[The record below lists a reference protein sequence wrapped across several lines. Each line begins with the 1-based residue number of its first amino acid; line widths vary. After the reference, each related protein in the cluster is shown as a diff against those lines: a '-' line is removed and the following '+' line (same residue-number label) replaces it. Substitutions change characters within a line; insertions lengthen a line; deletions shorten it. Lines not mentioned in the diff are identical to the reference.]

1 MTRSLAHEYMK
12 KLAEIDIKER
22 LSTFLALFKV
32 IAQSL
37 KKNQVGLLS

>member
-1 MTRSLAHEYMK
+1 MTRSRAHEYMK
-12 KLAEIDIKER
+12 KLAEIDAKER
-22 LSTFLALFKV
+22 LSTLFSLKV